1 MEKFAVERHGQR
13 NSNVK
18 LRVSTESSTP
28 LVGNVPI
35 NKVCVNVLEIRNNFL
50 KLSFHVSLLSCNSL
64 IRNIKKAYQILSG
77 IIFKTIFSK

>member
-35 NKVCVNVLEIRNNFL
+35 NKVSVNVLEIRNNFL
-50 KLSFHVSLLSCNSL
+50 KL
-64 IRNIKKAYQILSG
+64 
-77 IIFKTIFSK
+77 